1 MRVKCLSQEHNT
13 MFPARNPETSAL
25 TIRPQ
30 RLPLGVNTVCI
41 FIATL
46 ASTSLKLIQGQHLLT
61 NVSTFHSFY
70 WLILAFSN

>member
-13 MFPARNPETSAL
+13 MFLARNPETSAL
-25 TIRPQ
+25 RPQ

-61 NVSTFHSFY
+61 NVSAFDSFY